1 MKTRIARHVATA
13 RRIGRPI
20 PAAMGT
26 AGVAQAEAVSARIRT
41 VLRAPS
47 DWRAPATSVAAS
59 ITEHGVADGPIAAPA
74 DIVRTGGHAPDP
86 ARPRAGEQTERIG
99 THFRA
104 QPFQAKLAVG
114 RVDDPLER
122 EADRV
127 AAAVAAGR
135 PVGAITVAPS
145 FGVQRECAE
154 CEEEKNKALRRKC
167 ASHVAEGAAHA
178 PASVDR
184 VVAGPGKPL
193 EPALRQDMEGHFHHD
208 FGRVRV
214 HTDAEAADSA
224 RQVNARAYAVG
235 PHVVFAADEFSP
247 ATVEGRQLL
256 AHELTHVVQQG
267 GGAATVQRQPK
278 SKADQ
283 EREAAIEKARMEGVL
298 CTSAQAETQWEAEQK
313 LRLIPGK
320 SGDEKYAVSLGWKDR
335 ALIQK
340 KQAVSPRLLWE
351 IATKARFFS
360 SEAKAAYWQLVG
372 NAVIDFGGSDAGL
385 AIIEPCAPA
394 RPSEGEEGAENTEA
408 TPPWASS
415 KMSCDATKQEYEL
428 EYEDEPSSSRCMD
441 IKTDTEFTKN
451 YFDSNIASAVAYSVP
466 ATTWDNVAYDSFKVM
481 LVKYRNGTSEYFML
495 DQIGVFHSARM
506 TQMGMLPSKYV
517 KRKTTG
523 LVYPLDRGQ
532 IYLLSE
538 HITPH
543 LISLKNGLTYQVKEL
558 QGLYNLL
565 QIGGTFATIMGL
577 YGLGV
582 ESFKASI
589 SAFKRAGPARL
600 PGRPLPGIGVK
611 GSGSTPPSGTQGGEA
626 VRAPREEGAFKEG
639 GEEGTFKG
647 DPKGKGKTSGG
658 AGQEGGAGSKRTSTI
673 EEQQSAGERTKTSGG
688 GSAEYRPLGKNPD
701 IGVLE
706 VRDDGSVSIV
716 AANRQDDLEPGVK
729 VTSHINLAN
738 HRNGLGPIAPGAARY
753 RFYMQ
758 NGKAIH
764 VEPLGR
770 APQTP
775 ERVGEIQRALQRNR
789 LVSDQG
795 TIINLSPGKQDDALK
810 KTIFPR

>member
-1 MKTRIARHVATA
+1 MKTRIARDVATA
-13 RRIGRPI
+13 RRPGRPI

-26 AGVAQAEAVSARIRT
+26 AGWAQAEADRARVRT

-47 DWRAPATSVAAS
+47 DWKAPATTSVPAS
-59 ITEHGVADGPIAAPA
+59 ITEHGVA
-74 DIVRTGGHAPDP
+74 VRTGGHALDP
-86 ARPRAGEQTERIG
+86 AQPRTGEQTKTIG
-99 THFRA
+99 THFHA

-114 RVDDPLER
+114 RIDDPLER

-127 AAAVAAGR
+127 ADSVASGR
-135 PVGAITVAPS
+135 PVGAIAVAPS

-154 CEEEKNKALRRKC
+154 CEEEKKALRRKC
-167 ASHVAEGAAHA
+167 ASDAAERAAHA
-178 PASVDR
+178 PAAVDR

-193 EPALRQDMEGHFHHD
+193 EPALRQDMEGRFRHD

-214 HTDAEAADSA
+214 HADGEAAESA

-267 GGAATVQRQPK
+267 GGATTVQRQPK

-283 EREAAIEKARMEGVL
+283 EREAAIERARIGGAF
-298 CTSAQAETQWEAEQK
+298 CTNAQDKTQSEAEQK

-320 SGDEKYAVSLGWKDR
+320 SDDKKYAVSLGWKDR

-340 KQAVSPRLLWE
+340 KLAVSPQLLWE

-360 SEAKAAYWQLVG
+360 GEAKAAYWQLVG

-385 AIIEPCAPA
+385 AILESCAPA
-394 RPSEGEEGAENTEA
+394 RPSEAEEGAESTEA
-408 TPPWASS
+408 TPPWAAS
-415 KMSCDATKQEYEL
+415 KMDCDIAKQQYEI
-428 EYEDEPSSSRCMD
+428 EYEDDPSSSRCMD

-481 LVKYRNGTSEYFML
+481 LVKYRNGTSEYFVL
-495 DQIGVFHSARM
+495 DDVGVFHSARM
-506 TQMGMLPSKYV
+506 ARKGMTQMSMLPSKYV

-543 LISLKNGLTYQVKEL
+543 VISLKNGLKYQVKDL

-565 QIGGTFATIMGL
+565 QIGGTFASIMGL
-577 YGLGV
+577 YAVGV
-582 ESFKASI
+582 GTFKTSI

-600 PGRPLPGIGVK
+600 AGRPLPGIGVK
-611 GSGSTPPSGTQGGEA
+611 GSRSTTSGTQGGEA
-626 VRAPREEGAFKEG
+626 VRAPGKKEGAFKEG

-647 DPKGKGKTSGG
+647 DPKAKGKTSGG
-658 AGQEGGAGSKRTSTI
+658 AGQEGGPGSKRTSTI
-673 EEQQSAGERTKTSGG
+673 EEQQSAGERTTTTARGSG
-688 GSAEYRPLGKNPD
+688 EYRPLDKNPD

-716 AANRQDDLEPGVK
+716 SANRQGDLEPGVK
-729 VTSHINLAN
+729 VQTHIQLAN
-738 HRNGLGPIAPGAARY
+738 HPNGLGPITPGAARY
-753 RFYMQ
+753 RLSIQ
-758 NGKAIH
+758 NGKVTR
-764 VEPLGR
+764 VEPLSR
-770 APQTP
+770 SPQTP
-775 ERVGEIQRALQRNR
+775 ERVGEIHRALQRNR
-789 LVSDQG
+789 LVSDEG
-795 TIINLSPGKQDDALK
+795 TMINLAPEKPVDALK
-810 KTIFPR
+810 TTVFR